1 MEKKRDLKIY
11 GLGDASYKCDSKSM
25 GGNLILLGN
34 NINEKVAPIYWKTK
48 TIKQV
53 CHSAKDAE
61 TRNSTKLVDDGVYL
75 AKGIEQLMFGGK
87 GRKVPVKLFTDSRPT
102 LESIASA
109 KQVERKLLR
118 NAVTDLK
125 EKLIEKEVES
135 YSWLDTKDMI
145 ADILTKEC
153 KENDAITDIL
163 SKGKLRVASNEEN
176 LVHFENGAFKLE
188 NVKIKERGRIT

>member
-1 MEKKRDLKIY
+1 M
-11 GLGDASYKCDSKSM
+11 
-25 GGNLILLGN
+25 LGN
-34 NINEKVAPIYWKTK
+34 NINEKVALIYWKTK

-61 TRNSTKLVDDGVYL
+61 TRNLTKLVDDSEYL
-75 AKGIEQLMFGGK
+75 AKGIEQLMFGEK
-87 GRKVPVKLFTDSRPT
+87 RRKVPVKLFTDSRPT

-118 NAVTDLK
+118 NAMTDLK

-135 YSWLDTKDMI
+135 YSWLDTRDMI
-145 ADILTKEC
+145 ADVLTKEC
-153 KENDAITDIL
+153 KENDAITEIL

-176 LVHFENGAFKLE
+176 LVHFENGEFKLE
-188 NVKIKERGRIT
+188 NVKIKERGRNT